1 MYTILMIDKK
11 VVVGRIVN
19 NKLVVNACIF
29 FSSNKDSTT
38 FVGNVVGVKK
48 VKLES
53 MCCLYIYKY

>member
-1 MYTILMIDKK
+1 MIDKK
-11 VVVGRIVN
+11 VVVGRIAN

>member
-1 MYTILMIDKK
+1 MYTILMMTIA
-11 VVVGRIVN
+11 N

-48 VKLES
+48 VKVES
-53 MCCLYIYKY
+53 MGCLYIYKY